1 MNMRLRE
8 MDALVKQNRFGAAV
22 SATLLASGAHAATRT
37 WDGGGGANTL
47 WSTAANWD
55 GPDTKPVSGDD
66 ANIPGNFSLTING
79 AEAAKNVNVGTN
91 TDTGNT
97 LLHMLNGGTA

>member
-1 MNMRLRE
+1 MNMRSANRTHSSQ
-8 MDALVKQNRFGAAV
+8 QNRIGCRRVGHVAR
-22 SATLLASGAHAATRT
+22 LRRMHAATRT

-79 AEAAKNVNVGTN
+79 GKRRRT
-91 TDTGNT
+91 
-97 LLHMLNGGTA
+97 